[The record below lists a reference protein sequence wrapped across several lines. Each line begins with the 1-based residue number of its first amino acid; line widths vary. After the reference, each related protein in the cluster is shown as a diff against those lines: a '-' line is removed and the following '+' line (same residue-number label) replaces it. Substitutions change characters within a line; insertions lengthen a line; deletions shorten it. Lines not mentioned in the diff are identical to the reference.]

1 LCIHHLP
8 AAAKRVLDILK
19 AHDEGFNP
27 ATAIAA
33 TRYASTL
40 LACGNPQEA
49 QVCAVLCV
57 LCWLEGEGALLLI
70 ACGVWGVWVG
80 RGRMS
85 DWCC

>member
-1 LCIHHLP
+1 ML

-19 AHDEGFNP
+19 VHDEGFNP

-49 QVCAVLCV
+49 QVC
-57 LCWLEGEGALLLI
+57 
-70 ACGVWGVWVG
+70 
-80 RGRMS
+80 
-85 DWCC
+85 